1 MTGVIRHME
10 IQRGKEGMKSAQFND
25 IMGATSRCTLRLLS
39 NSIPQEQQ
47 IATNYGIRGD
57 AWFGSVKTANEVALR
72 GHEEVFQIKQYHSL
86 FPKDFFEEVLKE
98 APGWVHIVLKA
109 TTRDE
114 VNLVAVGYCYSHKTI
129 LHFVLTENAGSTSEG
144 DPYEMKYTDSYGN
157 ICTRFVDRPEVI
169 SNFFA
174 SSNIIDTHNQ
184 LRQDLLQLEKKW
196 LTKNPFFR
204 LSTTLIG
211 VNVTDLFLL
220 ANHHKV
226 INISNSTIGKQKIS
240 IRRFAGILSN
250 QLIAHARRLSASSS
264 RFLPDSPLDI
274 IPIVSN
280 KDSSKSSV
288 SDLSSELFTLS
299 EKQAVRSLQDA
310 NGKTHYLVKFDIT
323 KDPSGHSRCKKRKC
337 KLCYERG
344 KSRDVSYYCIS
355 CGEGFSF
362 CNKGDGHDC
371 FKTHVEQIR
380 RITRHSRNLH

>member
-1 MTGVIRHME
+1 M
-10 IQRGKEGMKSAQFND
+10 
-25 IMGATSRCTLRLLS
+25 
-39 NSIPQEQQ
+39 
-47 IATNYGIRGD
+47 
-57 AWFGSVKTANEVALR
+57 
-72 GHEEVFQIKQYHSL
+72 
-86 FPKDFFEEVLKE
+86 
-98 APGWVHIVLKA
+98 
-109 TTRDE
+109 
-114 VNLVAVGYCYSHKTI
+114 
-129 LHFVLTENAGSTSEG
+129 
-144 DPYEMKYTDSYGN
+144 
-157 ICTRFVDRPEVI
+157 
-169 SNFFA
+169 
-174 SSNIIDTHNQ
+174 
-184 LRQDLLQLEKKW
+184 
-196 LTKNPFFR
+196 
-204 LSTTLIG
+204 LIG
-211 VNVTDLFLL
+211 VNVTDTFLL

-250 QLIAHARRLSASSS
+250 QLFAHARRLSASSS
-264 RFLPDSPLDI
+264 QFLPDSPLDI
-274 IPIVSN
+274 ILIVSN